1 MVKWQT
7 RYFQAVVSAS
17 SCEFKSRRP
26 HQLHKQRQ
34 MMNGA
39 DIFKFLCGL
48 KLEFSEFDWLENRG
62 LSEFELLI
70 SVILTQNT
78 SWNNVL
84 KALDNVRVAKIQS
97 LEALNALEIQQI
109 ATLIKPSGFYNQKAK
124 RLKGFVSALLGEFGD
139 MSEFKARVS
148 RQWLLNVKGLGFES
162 ADSILNYL
170 CQREILVV
178 DSYTNRLAI
187 ALGYEFESY
196 DELREFFQSGIE
208 SEQKAINACLG
219 EFFKDRN
226 TIFTDEKGENSN
238 TSNEKLN
245 LNSINSNMSD
255 KNLNSHSKNSNANN
269 KNSQKNNENL
279 NKCDKNSSTKNKN
292 ANLNSINSSQNLA
305 LYELYQI
312 FHAQIIAFGKAYFK
326 GKTLND
332 EGKRVLKTLLH

>member
-1 MVKWQT
+1 
-7 RYFQAVVSAS
+7 
-17 SCEFKSRRP
+17 
-26 HQLHKQRQ
+26 
-34 MMNGA
+34 MNGA

-97 LEALNALEIQQI
+97 LEALNALETQQI

-124 RLKGFVSALLGEFGD
+124 RLKGFVGALLSEFGD

-208 SEQKAINACLG
+208 SEQEAINACLG
-219 EFFKDRN
+219 EFFKDKN

-238 TSNEKLN
+238 THNK
-245 LNSINSNMSD
+245 
-255 KNLNSHSKNSNANN
+255 NSHENN
-269 KNSQKNNENL
+269 KNL
-279 NKCDKNSSTKNKN
+279 STKNKN
-292 ANLNSINSSQNLA
+292 ANLNGTNSSQNLV

-326 GKTLND
+326 GKALND

>member
-97 LEALNALEIQQI
+97 LETLNALETQQI

-124 RLKGFVSALLGEFGD
+124 RLKGFVSALLSEFGD

-219 EFFKDRN
+219 EFFKGRN
-226 TIFTDEKGENSN
+226 TIFTDEKGA
-238 TSNEKLN
+238 
-245 LNSINSNMSD
+245 
-255 KNLNSHSKNSNANN
+255 NSNANN

-279 NKCDKNSSTKNKN
+279 RKCDKNSSAKNKN
-292 ANLNSINSSQNLA
+292 LNLNSTNSSQNLA

-332 EGKRVLKTLLH
+332 DGKRLLQRLA

>member
-97 LEALNALEIQQI
+97 LEALNALETQQI

-124 RLKGFVSALLGEFGD
+124 RLKGFVGALLSEFGD

-208 SEQKAINACLG
+208 SEQEAINACLG
-219 EFFKDRN
+219 EFFKGRN

-238 TSNEKLN
+238 
-245 LNSINSNMSD
+245 
-255 KNLNSHSKNSNANN
+255 ANN
-269 KNSQKNNENL
+269 KNSQKTNENL
-279 NKCDKNSSTKNKN
+279 RKCDKNSSAKSK
-292 ANLNSINSSQNLA
+292 NLNLNGTNSSQNLA

-332 EGKRVLKTLLH
+332 EGKRVLKTLLR

>member
-1 MVKWQT
+1 
-7 RYFQAVVSAS
+7 
-17 SCEFKSRRP
+17 
-26 HQLHKQRQ
+26 
-34 MMNGA
+34 MNGA

-97 LEALNALEIQQI
+97 LEALNALETQQI

-124 RLKGFVSALLGEFGD
+124 RLKGFVSALLSEFGD

-226 TIFTDEKGENSN
+226 TIFKDEKGENSS
-238 TSNEKLN
+238 TSSKNLNLNDTNLSISNKNLN
-245 LNSINSNMSD
+245 LNSINSNT
-255 KNLNSHSKNSNANN
+255 HN

-279 NKCDKNSSTKNKN
+279 SKCDKNSSTKNKN
-292 ANLNSINSSQNLA
+292 LNLNSTNSSQNLA

>member
-1 MVKWQT
+1 MADTLLSGGSERKLVRVQVSPTAPTKAL
-7 RYFQAVVSAS
+7 QAGKGVA
-17 SCEFKSRRP
+17 
-26 HQLHKQRQ
+26 
-34 MMNGA
+34 MNGA

-97 LEALNALEIQQI
+97 LEALNALETQQI

-124 RLKGFVSALLGEFGD
+124 RLKGFVGALLSEFGD

-148 RQWLLNVKGLGFES
+148 RQWLLNIKGLGFES

-178 DSYTNRLAI
+178 DSYTNRLAY

-208 SEQKAINACLG
+208 SEQEAINACLG

-226 TIFTDEKGENSN
+226 TIFTDEKGENSS
-238 TSNEKLN
+238 TSSKKL
-245 LNSINSNMSD
+245 
-255 KNLNSHSKNSNANN
+255 
-269 KNSQKNNENL
+269 
-279 NKCDKNSSTKNKN
+279 
-292 ANLNSINSSQNLA
+292 NLNSINSSQNLA

-326 GKTLND
+326 GRILND

>member
-1 MVKWQT
+1 
-7 RYFQAVVSAS
+7 
-17 SCEFKSRRP
+17 
-26 HQLHKQRQ
+26 
-34 MMNGA
+34 MNGA

-84 KALDNVRVAKIQS
+84 KALDNVRIAKIQS
-97 LEALNALEIQQI
+97 LEALNALETQQI

-124 RLKGFVSALLGEFGD
+124 RLKGFVGVLLSEFGD

-208 SEQKAINACLG
+208 SEQETINACLG
-219 EFFKDRN
+219 EFFKGRN
-226 TIFTDEKGENSN
+226 TIFTDEKG
-238 TSNEKLN
+238 
-245 LNSINSNMSD
+245 
-255 KNLNSHSKNSNANN
+255 KNSSTRN
-269 KNSQKNNENL
+269 KNSHKNNENL
-279 NKCDKNSSTKNKN
+279 SKSDKNSSTKNKN
-292 ANLNSINSSQNLA
+292 LNLNSTNSSQNLA

-326 GKTLND
+326 GRILND

>member
-1 MVKWQT
+1 MADTLLSGGSERKLVRVQVSPTAPT
-7 RYFQAVVSAS
+7 RALQAGKGAA
-17 SCEFKSRRP
+17 
-26 HQLHKQRQ
+26 
-34 MMNGA
+34 MNGA

-97 LEALNALEIQQI
+97 LEALNALETQQI

-124 RLKGFVSALLGEFGD
+124 RLKGFVGALLSEFGD

-148 RQWLLNVKGLGFES
+148 RQWLLNIKGLGFES

-178 DSYTNRLAI
+178 DSYTNRLAY

-208 SEQKAINACLG
+208 SEQEAINACLG

-226 TIFTDEKGENSN
+226 TIFTDEKGENSS
-238 TSNEKLN
+238 TSSKKL
-245 LNSINSNMSD
+245 
-255 KNLNSHSKNSNANN
+255 
-269 KNSQKNNENL
+269 
-279 NKCDKNSSTKNKN
+279 
-292 ANLNSINSSQNLA
+292 NLNSINSSQNLA

-326 GKTLND
+326 GKSLND
-332 EGKRVLKTLLH
+332 EGKKVLKTLLH

>member
-1 MVKWQT
+1 
-7 RYFQAVVSAS
+7 
-17 SCEFKSRRP
+17 
-26 HQLHKQRQ
+26 
-34 MMNGA
+34 MNGA

-97 LEALNALEIQQI
+97 LEALNALETQQI

-124 RLKGFVSALLGEFGD
+124 RLKGFVSALLSEFGD

-219 EFFKDRN
+219 EFFKGRN

-238 TSNEKLN
+238 TSNE
-245 LNSINSNMSD
+245 
-255 KNLNSHSKNSNANN
+255 
-269 KNSQKNNENL
+269 NSQKNNENL
-279 NKCDKNSSTKNKN
+279 RKCDKNSSTKSKN
-292 ANLNSINSSQNLA
+292 TNLNSTNSSQNLA

-332 EGKRVLKTLLH
+332 NGKRLLKTLLH

>member
-97 LEALNALEIQQI
+97 LEALNALETQQI

-124 RLKGFVSALLGEFGD
+124 RLKGFVGALLSEFGD

-208 SEQKAINACLG
+208 SEQQAINACLG
-219 EFFKDRN
+219 EFFKGRN
-226 TIFTDEKGENSN
+226 TIFTDEKGA
-238 TSNEKLN
+238 
-245 LNSINSNMSD
+245 
-255 KNLNSHSKNSNANN
+255 NSNANN

-279 NKCDKNSSTKNKN
+279 SKCDKNSSAKSKN
-292 ANLNSINSSQNLA
+292 ANLNGTNSSQNLA

>member
-1 MVKWQT
+1 
-7 RYFQAVVSAS
+7 
-17 SCEFKSRRP
+17 
-26 HQLHKQRQ
+26 
-34 MMNGA
+34 MNGA

-97 LEALNALEIQQI
+97 LEALNALETQQI
-109 ATLIKPSGFYNQKAK
+109 AALIKPSGFYNQKAK
-124 RLKGFVSALLGEFGD
+124 RLKGFVGALLSEFGD

-208 SEQKAINACLG
+208 SEQKAINACLN
-219 EFFKDRN
+219 EFFKNRN
-226 TIFTDEKGENSN
+226 TIFTDEKGTNSN
-238 TSNEKLN
+238 TNTKNLTLNATNSNASSKNAN

-255 KNLNSHSKNSNANN
+255 KNLNLHG
-269 KNSQKNNENL
+269 ENL
-279 NKCDKNSSTKNKN
+279 NTSDKNSHKKSENLDKCGKNSSTKNKN
-292 ANLNSINSSQNLA
+292 LKDTNSRPNLA

-326 GKTLND
+326 GKALND
-332 EGKRVLKTLLH
+332 NGKRLLQRLA

>member
-1 MVKWQT
+1 
-7 RYFQAVVSAS
+7 
-17 SCEFKSRRP
+17 
-26 HQLHKQRQ
+26 
-34 MMNGA
+34 MNGA

-48 KLEFSEFDWLENRG
+48 KLKFSEFDWLENRG

-84 KALDNVRVAKIQS
+84 KALDNVRIAKIQS
-97 LEALNALEIQQI
+97 LETLNALETQQI

-124 RLKGFVSALLGEFGD
+124 RLKGFVGALLGEFGD

-238 TSNEKLN
+238 TSSKKLN

-255 KNLNSHSKNSNANN
+255 KNLNLNGTNSSTSDKNLNSHN

-279 NKCDKNSSTKNKN
+279 SKCDKNLSTKSKN
-292 ANLNSINSSQNLA
+292 LNLNSTNSSQNLA

-332 EGKRVLKTLLH
+332 DGKRLLQKLA

>member
-97 LEALNALEIQQI
+97 LETLNALETQQI

-124 RLKGFVSALLGEFGD
+124 RLKGFVSALLSEFGD

-219 EFFKDRN
+219 EFFKGRN
-226 TIFTDEKGENSN
+226 TIFTDEKGA
-238 TSNEKLN
+238 
-245 LNSINSNMSD
+245 
-255 KNLNSHSKNSNANN
+255 NSNANN

-279 NKCDKNSSTKNKN
+279 RKCDKNSSTKSKN
-292 ANLNSINSSQNLA
+292 ANLNSTNSSQNLA

-332 EGKRVLKTLLH
+332 DGKRLLQRLA

>member
-1 MVKWQT
+1 
-7 RYFQAVVSAS
+7 
-17 SCEFKSRRP
+17 
-26 HQLHKQRQ
+26 
-34 MMNGA
+34 MNGA

-97 LEALNALEIQQI
+97 LEALNALETQQI

-124 RLKGFVSALLGEFGD
+124 RLKGFVSALLSEFGD
-139 MSEFKARVS
+139 MGEFKARVS

-178 DSYTNRLAI
+178 DSYTNRLAY

-208 SEQKAINACLG
+208 SEQEAINACLG

-238 TSNEKLN
+238 
-245 LNSINSNMSD
+245 
-255 KNLNSHSKNSNANN
+255 ANN
-269 KNSQKNNENL
+269 KNSQKTNENL
-279 NKCDKNSSTKNKN
+279 RKCDKNSSTKSKN
-292 ANLNSINSSQNLA
+292 LNLNSTNSSQNLA

-326 GKTLND
+326 GKILND
-332 EGKRVLKTLLH
+332 EGKALLKTLLH

>member
-1 MVKWQT
+1 
-7 RYFQAVVSAS
+7 
-17 SCEFKSRRP
+17 
-26 HQLHKQRQ
+26 
-34 MMNGA
+34 MNGA

-97 LEALNALEIQQI
+97 LETLNALETQQI

-124 RLKGFVSALLGEFGD
+124 RLKGFVGALLSEFGD

-219 EFFKDRN
+219 EFFKDKN
-226 TIFTDEKGENSN
+226 TIFTDEKGENLS
-238 TSNEKLN
+238 TSNKNLN
-245 LNSINSNMSD
+245 LNSTNSNTSD
-255 KNLNSHSKNSNANN
+255 KNLNSHGKNSNTHN

-279 NKCDKNSSTKNKN
+279 SKSDKNSSTKNKN

>member
-1 MVKWQT
+1 MADTLLSGGSERKLVRVQVSPTAPT
-7 RYFQAVVSAS
+7 RALQAGKGAA
-17 SCEFKSRRP
+17 
-26 HQLHKQRQ
+26 
-34 MMNGA
+34 MNGA

-97 LEALNALEIQQI
+97 LETLNALETQQI

-124 RLKGFVSALLGEFGD
+124 RLKGFVGALLSEFGD

-208 SEQKAINACLG
+208 SEQEAINACLG
-219 EFFKDRN
+219 EFFKGRN
-226 TIFTDEKGENSN
+226 TIFTDEKGENSSTRN
-238 TSNEKLN
+238 
-245 LNSINSNMSD
+245 
-255 KNLNSHSKNSNANN
+255 KNL
-269 KNSQKNNENL
+269 
-279 NKCDKNSSTKNKN
+279 
-292 ANLNSINSSQNLA
+292 NLNSINSSQNLA

-332 EGKRVLKTLLH
+332 EGKRLLKTLLH

>member
-1 MVKWQT
+1 
-7 RYFQAVVSAS
+7 
-17 SCEFKSRRP
+17 
-26 HQLHKQRQ
+26 
-34 MMNGA
+34 MNGA

-84 KALDNVRVAKIQS
+84 KALDNVRIAKIQS
-97 LEALNALEIQQI
+97 LETLNALETQQI

-124 RLKGFVSALLGEFGD
+124 RLKGFVEKLLSEFGD
-139 MSEFKARVS
+139 MSEFKAQVS

-178 DSYTNRLAI
+178 DSYTNRLAY

-208 SEQKAINACLG
+208 SEQEAINACLG
-219 EFFKDRN
+219 EFCERKM
-226 TIFTDEKGENSN
+226 GEFA
-238 TSNEKLN
+238 NEK
-245 LNSINSNMSD
+245 D
-255 KNLNSHSKNSNANN
+255 TNSNANN

-279 NKCDKNSSTKNKN
+279 RKCDKNSSTKSKN
-292 ANLNSINSSQNLA
+292 LNLNSTNSRPNLA

-332 EGKRVLKTLLH
+332 EGKRVLNTLLN

>member
-1 MVKWQT
+1 
-7 RYFQAVVSAS
+7 
-17 SCEFKSRRP
+17 
-26 HQLHKQRQ
+26 
-34 MMNGA
+34 MNGA

-97 LEALNALEIQQI
+97 LETLNALETQQI

-124 RLKGFVSALLGEFGD
+124 RLKGFVGALLSEFGD

-178 DSYTNRLAI
+178 DSYTNRLAY

-208 SEQKAINACLG
+208 SEQEAINACLG

-238 TSNEKLN
+238 ANNEKLN

-279 NKCDKNSSTKNKN
+279 RKCDKNLSTKSKN
-292 ANLNSINSSQNLA
+292 ANLNGTNSSQNLA

-332 EGKRVLKTLLH
+332 EGKRVLKYLQR

>member
-1 MVKWQT
+1 
-7 RYFQAVVSAS
+7 
-17 SCEFKSRRP
+17 
-26 HQLHKQRQ
+26 
-34 MMNGA
+34 MNGA

-97 LEALNALEIQQI
+97 LETLNALETQQI
-109 ATLIKPSGFYNQKAK
+109 VTLIKPSGFYNQKAK
-124 RLKGFVSALLGEFGD
+124 RLKGFVGALLSEFGD

-178 DSYTNRLAI
+178 DSYTNRLAY

-208 SEQKAINACLG
+208 SEQEAINACLG

-226 TIFTDEKGENSN
+226 TIFTDENGENSS
-238 TSNEKLN
+238 TSNEILN
-245 LNSINSNMSD
+245 LNST
-255 KNLNSHSKNSNANN
+255 NSNANN
-269 KNSQKNNENL
+269 KNSHKNNENL
-279 NKCDKNSSTKNKN
+279 RKCDKNSSTKNKN
-292 ANLNSINSSQNLA
+292 ANLNSTNSSQNLA

-326 GKTLND
+326 GKSLND

>member
-1 MVKWQT
+1 
-7 RYFQAVVSAS
+7 
-17 SCEFKSRRP
+17 
-26 HQLHKQRQ
+26 
-34 MMNGA
+34 MNGA

-97 LEALNALEIQQI
+97 LEALNALETQQI

-124 RLKGFVSALLGEFGD
+124 RLKGFVGVLLSEFGD

-219 EFFKDRN
+219 EFFKDKN

-238 TSNEKLN
+238 ASNEKLN
-245 LNSINSNMSD
+245 LNSINSSTSD
-255 KNLNSHSKNSNANN
+255 KNLNSHGKNSNTHN

-279 NKCDKNSSTKNKN
+279 RKCGKNSSTKNKN
-292 ANLNSINSSQNLA
+292 LNLNSTNSSQNLA

>member
-1 MVKWQT
+1 
-7 RYFQAVVSAS
+7 
-17 SCEFKSRRP
+17 
-26 HQLHKQRQ
+26 
-34 MMNGA
+34 MNGA

-84 KALDNVRVAKIQS
+84 KALENVRIAKIQN
-97 LEALNALEIQQI
+97 LEALNALETQQI
-109 ATLIKPSGFYNQKAK
+109 AALIKPSGFYNQKAK
-124 RLKGFVSALLGEFGD
+124 RLKGFVGALLSEFGD

-178 DSYTNRLAI
+178 DSYTNRLAY

-208 SEQKAINACLG
+208 SEQEAINACLG
-219 EFFKDRN
+219 EFCERKMGEFAN
-226 TIFTDEKGENSN
+226 EKGKNSN
-238 TSNEKLN
+238 ANTKNLTLNDTNSNASNTNAN

-279 NKCDKNSSTKNKN
+279 SKSDKNLSTKSK
-292 ANLNSINSSQNLA
+292 NLNLNGTNSSQNLV

-332 EGKRVLKTLLH
+332 EGKKVLKTLLH

>member
-1 MVKWQT
+1 
-7 RYFQAVVSAS
+7 
-17 SCEFKSRRP
+17 
-26 HQLHKQRQ
+26 
-34 MMNGA
+34 MNGA

-97 LEALNALEIQQI
+97 LETLNALETQQI
-109 ATLIKPSGFYNQKAK
+109 ATFIKPSGFYNQKAK
-124 RLKGFVSALLGEFGD
+124 RLKGFVGALLSEFGD

-178 DSYTNRLAI
+178 DSYTNRLAT

-208 SEQKAINACLG
+208 SEQEAINACLS

-226 TIFTDEKGENSN
+226 TIFTDE
-238 TSNEKLN
+238 
-245 LNSINSNMSD
+245 
-255 KNLNSHSKNSNANN
+255 NN
-269 KNSQKNNENL
+269 KSL
-279 NKCDKNSSTKNKN
+279 STKNKN
-292 ANLNSINSSQNLA
+292 ANLNSTNSRQNLA

-326 GKTLND
+326 GKALND
-332 EGKRVLKTLLH
+332 EGKRVLAKLKE

>member
-1 MVKWQT
+1 
-7 RYFQAVVSAS
+7 
-17 SCEFKSRRP
+17 
-26 HQLHKQRQ
+26 
-34 MMNGA
+34 MNGA

-97 LEALNALEIQQI
+97 LETLNALETQQI

-124 RLKGFVSALLGEFGD
+124 RLKGFVGALLSEFGD

-178 DSYTNRLAI
+178 DSYTNRLAY

-208 SEQKAINACLG
+208 SEQEAISACLG

-226 TIFTDEKGENSN
+226 TIFTDENGENSS
-238 TSNEKLN
+238 TSNEILN
-245 LNSINSNMSD
+245 LNST
-255 KNLNSHSKNSNANN
+255 NSNANN
-269 KNSQKNNENL
+269 KNSHKNNENL
-279 NKCDKNSSTKNKN
+279 RKCDKNSSTKNKN
-292 ANLNSINSSQNLA
+292 ANLNSTNSSQNLA

-326 GKTLND
+326 GRILND

>member
-1 MVKWQT
+1 
-7 RYFQAVVSAS
+7 
-17 SCEFKSRRP
+17 
-26 HQLHKQRQ
+26 
-34 MMNGA
+34 MNGA

-84 KALDNVRVAKIQS
+84 KALNNVRVAKIQS
-97 LEALNALEIQQI
+97 LEALNALETQQI

-124 RLKGFVSALLGEFGD
+124 RLKGFVGALLSEFGD
-139 MSEFKARVS
+139 MGEFKARVS

-178 DSYTNRLAI
+178 DSYTNRLAY

-208 SEQKAINACLG
+208 SEQEAINACLG
-219 EFFKDRN
+219 EFFKDKN
-226 TIFTDEKGENSN
+226 TIFTDEKGENSS

-245 LNSINSNMSD
+245 LNSTNSSTSD
-255 KNLNSHSKNSNANN
+255 KNLNSHGENSNTNN

-279 NKCDKNSSTKNKN
+279 SKCDKNSSTKNKN
-292 ANLNSINSSQNLA
+292 LNLNSTNSSQNLA

-332 EGKRVLKTLLH
+332 EGKRVLKYLQR

>member
-1 MVKWQT
+1 
-7 RYFQAVVSAS
+7 
-17 SCEFKSRRP
+17 
-26 HQLHKQRQ
+26 
-34 MMNGA
+34 MNGA

-84 KALDNVRVAKIQS
+84 KALDNVRIAKIQS
-97 LEALNALEIQQI
+97 LETLNALETQQI

-124 RLKGFVSALLGEFGD
+124 RLKDFVGALLSEFGD

-238 TSNEKLN
+238 TSSKKLN

-255 KNLNSHSKNSNANN
+255 KNLNLNGTNSSTSDKNLNSHN

-279 NKCDKNSSTKNKN
+279 SKCDKNLSTKSKN
-292 ANLNSINSSQNLA
+292 LNLNSTNSSQNLA

-332 EGKRVLKTLLH
+332 DGKRLLQKLA

>member
-1 MVKWQT
+1 
-7 RYFQAVVSAS
+7 
-17 SCEFKSRRP
+17 
-26 HQLHKQRQ
+26 
-34 MMNGA
+34 MNGA

-84 KALDNVRVAKIQS
+84 KALDNVRIAKIQS
-97 LEALNALEIQQI
+97 LEALNALKTQQI

-124 RLKGFVSALLGEFGD
+124 RLKGFVGALLSEFGD

-178 DSYTNRLAI
+178 DSYTNRLAY

-208 SEQKAINACLG
+208 SEQEAINACLG

-226 TIFTDEKGENSN
+226 TIFTDENGENSS
-238 TSNEKLN
+238 TSNEILN
-245 LNSINSNMSD
+245 LNS
-255 KNLNSHSKNSNANN
+255 
-269 KNSQKNNENL
+269 
-279 NKCDKNSSTKNKN
+279 T
-292 ANLNSINSSQNLA
+292 NSSQNLA

-326 GKTLND
+326 GKSLND

>member
-1 MVKWQT
+1 
-7 RYFQAVVSAS
+7 
-17 SCEFKSRRP
+17 
-26 HQLHKQRQ
+26 
-34 MMNGA
+34 MNGA

-97 LEALNALEIQQI
+97 LETLNALETQQI

-124 RLKGFVSALLGEFGD
+124 RLKGFVGALLSEFGD

-219 EFFKDRN
+219 EFFKDKN
-226 TIFTDEKGENSN
+226 TIFTDEKGENLS
-238 TSNEKLN
+238 TSNKNLN
-245 LNSINSNMSD
+245 LNSTNSNTSD
-255 KNLNSHSKNSNANN
+255 KNLNSHGKNSNTHN

-279 NKCDKNSSTKNKN
+279 SKSDKNSSTKNKN

-332 EGKRVLKTLLH
+332 DGKRLLQRLA

>member
-1 MVKWQT
+1 
-7 RYFQAVVSAS
+7 
-17 SCEFKSRRP
+17 
-26 HQLHKQRQ
+26 
-34 MMNGA
+34 MNGA

-84 KALDNVRVAKIQS
+84 KALDNVRIAKIQS
-97 LEALNALEIQQI
+97 LEALNALETQQI
-109 ATLIKPSGFYNQKAK
+109 ATLIKSSGFYNQKAK
-124 RLKGFVSALLGEFGD
+124 RLKGFVSALLSEFGD

-208 SEQKAINACLG
+208 SEQEAINACLG
-219 EFFKDRN
+219 EFFKGRN
-226 TIFTDEKGENSN
+226 TIFTDEKGVNSS
-238 TSNEKLN
+238 TSNKNLN

-279 NKCDKNSSTKNKN
+279 RKCDKNLSTKNKN
-292 ANLNSINSSQNLA
+292 ANLNGTNSSQNLA

-326 GKTLND
+326 GKALND
-332 EGKRVLKTLLH
+332 EGKRVLAKFKE

>member
-1 MVKWQT
+1 
-7 RYFQAVVSAS
+7 
-17 SCEFKSRRP
+17 
-26 HQLHKQRQ
+26 
-34 MMNGA
+34 MNGA

-97 LEALNALEIQQI
+97 LEALNALETQQI

-124 RLKGFVSALLGEFGD
+124 RLKGFVSALLSEFGD

-208 SEQKAINACLG
+208 SEQKAINTCLG
-219 EFFKDRN
+219 EFFKGRN

-238 TSNEKLN
+238 TSNE
-245 LNSINSNMSD
+245 
-255 KNLNSHSKNSNANN
+255 
-269 KNSQKNNENL
+269 NSQKNNENL
-279 NKCDKNSSTKNKN
+279 RKCDKNSSTKSKN
-292 ANLNSINSSQNLA
+292 TNLNSTNSSQNLA

-332 EGKRVLKTLLH
+332 NGKRLLKTLLH

>member
-1 MVKWQT
+1 
-7 RYFQAVVSAS
+7 
-17 SCEFKSRRP
+17 
-26 HQLHKQRQ
+26 
-34 MMNGA
+34 MNGA

-84 KALDNVRVAKIQS
+84 KALDNVRIAKIQS
-97 LEALNALEIQQI
+97 LEALNALKTQQI

-124 RLKGFVSALLGEFGD
+124 RLKGFVGALLSEFGD

-178 DSYTNRLAI
+178 DSYTNRLAY

-208 SEQKAINACLG
+208 SEQEAINACLG

-226 TIFTDEKGENSN
+226 TIFTDENGENSS
-238 TSNEKLN
+238 TSNEILN
-245 LNSINSNMSD
+245 LNST
-255 KNLNSHSKNSNANN
+255 NSNANN
-269 KNSQKNNENL
+269 KNSHKNNENL
-279 NKCDKNSSTKNKN
+279 RKCDKNSSTKNKN
-292 ANLNSINSSQNLA
+292 ANLNSTNSSQNLA

-326 GKTLND
+326 GKSLND

>member
-84 KALDNVRVAKIQS
+84 KALNNVRIAKIQS
-97 LEALNALEIQQI
+97 LETLNALETQQI

-124 RLKGFVSALLGEFGD
+124 RLKGFVSALLSEFGD

-208 SEQKAINACLG
+208 SEQKTINACLG
-219 EFFKDRN
+219 EFFKGRN
-226 TIFTDEKGENSN
+226 TIFTDEKGENSS
-238 TSNEKLN
+238 T
-245 LNSINSNMSD
+245 
-255 KNLNSHSKNSNANN
+255 HN

-279 NKCDKNSSTKNKN
+279 SKCDKNLSTKNKN

-332 EGKRVLKTLLH
+332 EGKALLKTLLH

>member
-1 MVKWQT
+1 
-7 RYFQAVVSAS
+7 
-17 SCEFKSRRP
+17 
-26 HQLHKQRQ
+26 
-34 MMNGA
+34 MNGA

-84 KALDNVRVAKIQS
+84 KALENVRVAKIQN
-97 LEALNALEIQQI
+97 LEALNALETQQI
-109 ATLIKPSGFYNQKAK
+109 AALIKPSGFYNQKAK
-124 RLKGFVSALLGEFGD
+124 RLKGFVGALLGEFGD

-208 SEQKAINACLG
+208 SEQEAINACLG

-226 TIFTDEKGENSN
+226 TIFTNEKGENSN
-238 TSNEKLN
+238 TSNE
-245 LNSINSNMSD
+245 
-255 KNLNSHSKNSNANN
+255 
-269 KNSQKNNENL
+269 NSQKNNENL

-292 ANLNSINSSQNLA
+292 ANLNSTNSSQNLA

-326 GKTLND
+326 GRILND

>member
-1 MVKWQT
+1 
-7 RYFQAVVSAS
+7 
-17 SCEFKSRRP
+17 
-26 HQLHKQRQ
+26 
-34 MMNGA
+34 MNGA

-97 LEALNALEIQQI
+97 LEALNALETQQI

-124 RLKGFVSALLGEFGD
+124 RLKGFVGALLSEFGD

-208 SEQKAINACLG
+208 SEQEAINACLG

-238 TSNEKLN
+238 ANNEKLN

-269 KNSQKNNENL
+269 KNSQKNNKNL
-279 NKCDKNSSTKNKN
+279 SKCDKNLSTKNKN
-292 ANLNSINSSQNLA
+292 ANLNGTNSSQNLA

-332 EGKRVLKTLLH
+332 EGKRVLKYLQR

>member
-1 MVKWQT
+1 
-7 RYFQAVVSAS
+7 
-17 SCEFKSRRP
+17 
-26 HQLHKQRQ
+26 
-34 MMNGA
+34 MNGA

-84 KALDNVRVAKIQS
+84 RALDNVRVAKIQS
-97 LEALNALEIQQI
+97 LETLNALETQQI

-124 RLKGFVSALLGEFGD
+124 RLKGFVSALLSEFGD

-178 DSYTNRLAI
+178 DSYTNRLAY

-219 EFFKDRN
+219 EFFKGRN
-226 TIFTDEKGENSN
+226 TIFTDENGENSN
-238 TSNEKLN
+238 TS
-245 LNSINSNMSD
+245 
-255 KNLNSHSKNSNANN
+255 N

-279 NKCDKNSSTKNKN
+279 RKCDKNLSTKNKN
-292 ANLNSINSSQNLA
+292 LNLNSTNSSQNLA

-326 GKTLND
+326 GKALND
-332 EGKRVLKTLLH
+332 DGKRVLKTLLH

>member
-1 MVKWQT
+1 
-7 RYFQAVVSAS
+7 
-17 SCEFKSRRP
+17 
-26 HQLHKQRQ
+26 
-34 MMNGA
+34 MNGA

-97 LEALNALEIQQI
+97 LEALNALETQQI

-124 RLKGFVSALLGEFGD
+124 RLKGFVSALLSEFGD

-208 SEQKAINACLG
+208 SEQKTINACLG
-219 EFFKDRN
+219 EFFKGRN
-226 TIFTDEKGENSN
+226 TIFTDEKGENSS
-238 TSNEKLN
+238 T
-245 LNSINSNMSD
+245 
-255 KNLNSHSKNSNANN
+255 HN

-279 NKCDKNSSTKNKN
+279 SKCDKNLSTKNKN

-332 EGKRVLKTLLH
+332 EGKALLKTLLH